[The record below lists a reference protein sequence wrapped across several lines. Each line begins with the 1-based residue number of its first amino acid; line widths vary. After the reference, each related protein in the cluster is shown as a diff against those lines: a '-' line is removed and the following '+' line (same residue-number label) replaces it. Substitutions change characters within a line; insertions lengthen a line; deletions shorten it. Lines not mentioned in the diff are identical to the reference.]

1 MKRIIAIAGAALLAA
16 GVAACS
22 GGGDD
27 GAATASGAGT
37 TGQTTQAAAGFQEQ
51 HKGGTLRLLA
61 KAGDGT
67 LDPHI
72 NYSNGQWQ
80 IFQALYDGLVSF
92 RKVGGKAAY
101 DIVPD
106 LAEEMPQVGAD
117 GKTYTFK
124 LRAGVKFSNG
134 DPVTVDDVVAS
145 FQRIFRVSGPT
156 SGTFYSGIVG
166 AAECVKKPAGCT
178 LDKGVVADAAANTVT
193 INLVAP
199 DSEFLQKLALP
210 HAVVLPKG
218 TPAKDQGT
226 TPIPGTGPYKVE
238 SYNPNQLM
246 KLVRNPNF
254 TEWSRDAQPQGYPDE
269 IDYNYGLTS
278 EAAVTAVENGQ
289 ADWIFDP
296 LPADRLTE
304 IGTSYEQQAHV
315 SPLAAFWYIPVN
327 VNLAPFDKLEARQ
340 ALQWAF
346 DKNALVKMFGGA
358 NLAQPACTI
367 LPPSFPGHADFCD
380 FPQQDL
386 AKAKQLVQQSGTV
399 GQEVSIVVAD
409 DDVSKQIGEYA
420 RSVLEQIGYQA
431 KVKVISTNIQF
442 TYIQNSKNKVQLSVS
457 QWYADYPAASNF
469 LNVLLSCAS
478 YHPGSDSSINISGFC
493 DKDADAKIAQAM
505 KLDQTDPA
513 ASGKL
518 WGEIDRE
525 LMQKGP
531 IIPLFNPKQ
540 IDFVSKNVGDYQ
552 FHAQFHALLDQLWV
566 K

>member
-1 MKRIIAIAGAALLAA
+1 MKRITAIAGAALLAV

-22 GGGDD
+22 GGG
-27 GAATASGAGT
+27 GAATSGTDTAGQPAQTAS
-37 TGQTTQAAAGFQEQ
+37 AAGFQEQ

-61 KAGDGT
+61 KSGDGT

-72 NYSNGQWQ
+72 NYSNGNWQ
-80 IFQALYDGLVSF
+80 VFQALYDGLVSF
-92 RKVGGKAAY
+92 RKVGGNTSY

-106 LAEEMPQVGAD
+106 LAEEMPQVSAD

-124 LRAGVKFSNG
+124 LRKDVKFATG
-134 DPVTVDDVVAS
+134 EPVTVDDVVAS

-166 AAECVKKPAGCT
+166 AADCVKKPAGCT
-178 LDKGVVADAAANTVT
+178 LDKGVVADAAASTVT
-193 INLVAP
+193 VNLVAA

-210 HAVVLPKG
+210 HAAVLPKG
-218 TPAKDQGT
+218 TPDKDQGT

-238 SYNPNQLM
+238 SYNPNKQM

-269 IDYNYGLTS
+269 IDYNYGLTP
-278 EAAVTAVENGQ
+278 EGAVTAVQNGQ

-304 IGTSYEQQAHV
+304 IGTTYAEQAHV
-315 SPLAAFWYIPVN
+315 NPLAAFWYIPVN
-327 VNLAPFDKLEARQ
+327 VNLAPFDKPEARE

-358 NLAQPACTI
+358 NVAQPACTI
-367 LPPSFPGHADFCD
+367 LPPAFPGHADVCD

-386 AKAKQLVQQSGTV
+386 AKAKDLVQKSGTS
-399 GQEVSIVVAD
+399 GQEVSVVVSD
-409 DDVSKQIGEYA
+409 DDVSKQIGEYV
-420 RSVLEQIGYQA
+420 RSTLEQIGYQA
-431 KVKVISTNIQF
+431 KLKVISTNIHF
-442 TYIQNSKNKVQLSVS
+442 TYIQNTKNKVQLSVS

-469 LNVLLSCAS
+469 INVLLSCAS
-478 YHPGSDSSINISGFC
+478 FREGSDASINISGFC
-493 DKDADAKIAQAM
+493 DKDVDAKIAEAM
-505 KLDQTDPA
+505 KLDQSDPA
-513 ASGKL
+513 AAGKV
-518 WGEIDRE
+518 WGELDRE
-525 LMQKGP
+525 LMKRGP
-531 IIPLFNPKQ
+531 IVPLFNPKQ
-540 IDFVSKNVGDYQ
+540 IDFVSKNVGNYQ
-552 FHAQFHALLDQLWV
+552 FHAQFHALLDQMWV